1 MVEEHRM
8 IERRRIEKDS
18 GRNTRE
24 NVGMSSEMCVRI
36 TQAENPRISKEGSSA
51 WSKSGP
57 KERQKCVSDGQQVKI
72 PVPTLIAKEEKE

>member
-8 IERRRIEKDS
+8 IGRSRIERDC
-18 GRNTRE
+18 GQDTRE

-36 TQAENPRISKEGSSA
+36 TQAENPRFSKEGSSA

-57 KERQKCVSDGQQVKI
+57 KERQKCVSDG
-72 PVPTLIAKEEKE
+72 